1 MTKNQVNYLLVLATL
16 IVVWL
21 YLNTFSMLAMVQKRN
36 AAAGRA
42 ITPTMAG
49 GEAPGFSRAAGDK
62 DRRALMEYLAEIKKR
77 SEARMPASANIVKT
91 AETKA
96 PVSVVPEKKQ

>member
-16 IVVWL
+16 VVVWL
-21 YLNTFSMLAMVQKRN
+21 YLNTFSMMAMVQKRN
-36 AAAGRA
+36 AAPARTIA
-42 ITPTMAG
+42 PTMAG

-77 SEARMPASANIVKT
+77 SEARTPASANVVKP

-96 PVSVVPEKKQ
+96 PVPAVPEKKQ